1 MHELLFELHGNCQF
15 LDTPLARMFL
25 TKLRTTNQSGEIPF
39 AGELL
44 SWFVAEVLP
53 FSDKERA
60 DLLREDS
67 TVARLVAAIELI
79 EHLVSDDKVLLQEAM
94 LLGQSVRHLQ
104 TGELAVVVAI
114 DQVDWHGQ
122 HLTIQMRDGTE
133 VQTCAHHLKRADGV
147 EGFSIN

>member
-1 MHELLFELHGNCQF
+1 MTGVRCCAGQVHELLFELHGNCQF
-15 LDTPLARMFL
+15 LDTPLARAFL

-60 DLLREDS
+60 NLLREDS

-79 EHLVSDDKVLLQEAM
+79 EHLISDEDVLLRSYAAW
-94 LLGQSVRHLQ
+94 
-104 TGELAVVVAI
+104 AVCKAFAN
-114 DQVDWHGQ
+114 
-122 HLTIQMRDGTE
+122 R
-133 VQTCAHHLKRADGV
+133 
-147 EGFSIN
+147 